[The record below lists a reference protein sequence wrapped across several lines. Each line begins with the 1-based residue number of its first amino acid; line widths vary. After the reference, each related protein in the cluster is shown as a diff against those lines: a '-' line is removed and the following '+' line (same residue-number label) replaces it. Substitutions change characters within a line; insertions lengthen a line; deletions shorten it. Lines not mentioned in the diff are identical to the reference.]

1 MNKSQ
6 NIIIII
12 LFIILTISVII
23 TCVLIIIVMLTII
36 SDKLTQLY
44 AGPTR
49 NEELRST
56 SQVQVLCQK
65 YIKIWMNLNI
75 WTLYTYIFKL
85 NYPAPCWLLKAT
97 TFKIPTVIHPS
108 VLCQPNPLL
117 PCDRNWRR
125 LSLKIHPR
133 QQQVPNHHHHCL
145 TLSFY

>member
-12 LFIILTISVII
+12 IFIILTISVII

-65 YIKIWMNLNI
+65 YIKI
-75 WTLYTYIFKL
+75 
-85 NYPAPCWLLKAT
+85 
-97 TFKIPTVIHPS
+97 
-108 VLCQPNPLL
+108 
-117 PCDRNWRR
+117 
-125 LSLKIHPR
+125 
-133 QQQVPNHHHHCL
+133 
-145 TLSFY
+145 